1 MNASTT
7 QPTGCRLVIVGGG
20 FSGACLAI
28 QLVRGSALPLAITI
42 IDPAERIG
50 RGLAYSA
57 VDPDHRLNAPTFS
70 HSLLPEDAW
79 HLSRWCLEQGLLQ
92 QDPQAMR
99 PDGAAYIRRSDY
111 GRYLEQTLRDHAH
124 WPANGSTIR
133 HCRDTAVGFGLPGEP
148 LVVQTSAGH
157 RLPADQVFVA
167 TGNPL
172 PKLQAPFPTALAG
185 HSRIIEN
192 PLDTARLAGIDPQAR
207 VLLVGAGLTSL
218 DVLST
223 LLRRNHRGGLE
234 VVSRHGLRPRTQAP
248 VAPVLAR
255 AQSWQAIAAMPAAI
269 ALDRVHGPPAAW
281 LSAAAAAPDVRQ
293 WLRALRLR
301 IREVQ
306 AGGGVWYQAFDDL
319 RDSVWQLWPTL
330 PVAQKRRF
338 IGRLRTWYDVHRFR
352 APPQNEEMVETARAQ
367 GRVHFLAARLRAVTV
382 SSGGEGIEVTMRRRG
397 DLADVTGTYDVVI
410 NCTGLDPVAG
420 LAGNPFL
427 TSLLQGGWIRRDP
440 CGLGFEVDAR
450 CRAVGSDGMARAML
464 RLVGPPTVGSVGDPI
479 GAVFISL
486 QIHRMLAEVFSE
498 MAGRQ

>member
-1 MNASTT
+1 M
-7 QPTGCRLVIVGGG
+7 GCRLVIVGGG
-20 FSGACLAI
+20 FSGACLAV
-28 QLVRGSALPLAITI
+28 QLVRGSVRPLAITI
-42 IDPAERIG
+42 IDPAERVG
-50 RGLAYSA
+50 RGLAYGA

-79 HLSRWCLEQGLLQ
+79 HLSRWCLEQGILQ

-124 WPANGSTIR
+124 WPATGSTIR
-133 HCRDTAVGFGLPGEP
+133 HCRDTAVALGLPGEP
-148 LVVQTSAGH
+148 LAVQTAAGDC
-157 RLPADQVFVA
+157 LPADQVFVA

-172 PKLQAPFPTALAG
+172 PRLQPPFPPALAG
-185 HSRIIEN
+185 HPRIIEN
-192 PLDTARLAGIDPQAR
+192 PLDTARLSGIDPQAR

-223 LLRRNHRGGLE
+223 LLRCDHRGPVE
-234 VVSRHGLRPRTQAP
+234 VVSRRGLRPRSQAP

-255 AQSWQAIAAMPAAI
+255 AQSLQAIAAMPAAM
-269 ALDRVHGPPAAW
+269 ALDRVHGLPAAW
-281 LSAAAAAPDVRQ
+281 LSAAATPPDVRR

-306 AGGGVWYQAFDDL
+306 AGGGAWYQAFDDI

-330 PVAQKRRF
+330 PVTQQRRF
-338 IGRLRTWYDVHRFR
+338 IARLRTWYDVHRFR
-352 APPQNEEMVETARAQ
+352 APPQNEEMVEAACKQ

-382 SSGGEGIEVTMRRRG
+382 SPDGEAIEVTMRRRG
-397 DLADVTGTYDVVI
+397 DGDDVTETYDAVI

-427 TSLLQGGWIRRDP
+427 DSLVQGGWIRRDP
-440 CGLGFEVDAR
+440 CGLGFEADAA
-450 CRAVGSDGMARAML
+450 CRAVGRDGVARAML
-464 RLVGPPTVGSVGDPI
+464 RLVGPPTVGSFGDPI

-486 QIHRMLAEVFSE
+486 QIHRMLAEVFGE
-498 MAGRQ
+498 MAGGG